1 MGTLFLRDLLWMCL
15 GAFLQAI
22 FVLYNLWGEKGNFYF
37 PGCLNVKVDIL
48 KKDVKVNECKK
59 RKKKFALRSFG
70 VTN

>member
-22 FVLYNLWGEKGNFYF
+22 FVLCNLWGEKGNFYF